1 LALEDAWVLAQVLS
15 LGCAMNPDPPN
26 PLRKGGPGADLM
38 MNQLDDSLKVY
49 ERSRLERSK
58 TVVQRARQ
66 RSNVT
71 HGKDPQR
78 TAQWYEELK
87 TEDGSNIMD
96 GICKTILGG
105 PL

>member
-1 LALEDAWVLAQVLS
+1 
-15 LGCAMNPDPPN
+15 MT
-26 PLRKGGPGADLM
+26 
-38 MNQLDDSLKVY
+38 DSLNTALQLY
-49 ERSRLERSK
+49 EQSRLERSK
-58 TVVQRARQ
+58 MVVQRARQ